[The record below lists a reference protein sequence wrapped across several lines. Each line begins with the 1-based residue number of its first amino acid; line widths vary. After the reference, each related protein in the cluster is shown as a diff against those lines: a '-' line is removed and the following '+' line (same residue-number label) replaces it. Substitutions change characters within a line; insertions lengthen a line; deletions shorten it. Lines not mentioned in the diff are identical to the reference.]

1 MQKIKAMRKVLLSFL
16 IGCMGF
22 IYGHASTAINLDGS
36 PKQTPP
42 PVFAPPQTGNPGDDD
57 IDRPHLRPGL
67 WVKFETTWLE
77 YDSCTSTLFVHTPD
91 GEGQILVG
99 IYNLFTGEFCSY
111 SYDASTHVLTI
122 PFMEG
127 EGTWRLCLYV
137 THGPY
142 GPGTL
147 FRCHFTIE
155 NGMLVYQ

>member
-1 MQKIKAMRKVLLSFL
+1 MRKVLLSFL

-22 IYGHASTAINLDGS
+22 IYGHASTTINLDGE
-36 PKQTPP
+36 PKQTLP

-99 IYNLFTGEFCSY
+99 LYNYFTGESYYY
-111 SYDASTHVLTI
+111 SYDASTHVLAI
-122 PFMEG
+122 PFVGG
-127 EGTWRLCLYV
+127 EGLWRLCLSPFPAPHNPSILY
-137 THGPY
+137 
-142 GPGTL
+142 
-147 FRCHFTIE
+147 RCHFTIE
-155 NGMLVYQ
+155 NGMLIYQ